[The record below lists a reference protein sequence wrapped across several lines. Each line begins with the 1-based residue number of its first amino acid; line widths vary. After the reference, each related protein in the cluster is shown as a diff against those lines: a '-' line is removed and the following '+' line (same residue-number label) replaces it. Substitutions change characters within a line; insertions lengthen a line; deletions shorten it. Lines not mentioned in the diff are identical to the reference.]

1 MVYIISQMVTVSP
14 EWTYNWGFVAELH
27 WIPPLGML
35 TIIYLRSTKSEKSR
49 QITMKSHITTELE
62 AKLDINMS
70 LVLGA
75 RRAICLDH

>member
-1 MVYIISQMVTVSP
+1 
-14 EWTYNWGFVAELH
+14 
-27 WIPPLGML
+27 ML
-35 TIIYLRSTKSEKSR
+35 TIIYLRSTRSEKSR

-75 RRAICLDH
+75 RRAICIDHYTTSDDNL